1 MDMLFFWPTFAIFML
16 GLVLIGIG
24 FSWRDKPAGIALLW
38 MGTLCM
44 LALVFYHVSNAVAL

>member
-1 MDMLFFWPTFAIFML
+1 MDIVFFWPTFAIFL
-16 GLVLIGIG
+16 VGLILIGIG
-24 FSWRDKPAGIALLW
+24 FTLREKPAGIAVVW